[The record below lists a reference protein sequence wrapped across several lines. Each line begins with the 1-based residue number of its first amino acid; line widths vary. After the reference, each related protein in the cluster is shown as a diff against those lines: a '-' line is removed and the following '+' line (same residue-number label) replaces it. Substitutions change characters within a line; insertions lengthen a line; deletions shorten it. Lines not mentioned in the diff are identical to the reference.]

1 MELVDKLCEPGKT
14 YKQITRYYNNNIIIV
29 YIHAL
34 IFVSRFLEE
43 CGITSSVVNPESL
56 MAPNSK
62 LNSQQLYKLGLR
74 FVEKYNL
81 KLGESLSPSLSPP
94 PTPPPLSLWY
104 SLLTYYAL
112 IVSSLAY
119 ALYDGVHVG
128 MFPHLFKRK
137 SSASLHHMLH
147 SKYVEVSYNNIIH
160 AHLDLL

>member
-1 MELVDKLCEPGKT
+1 
-14 YKQITRYYNNNIIIV
+14 
-29 YIHAL
+29 
-34 IFVSRFLEE
+34 
-43 CGITSSVVNPESL
+43 

-81 KLGESLSPSLSPP
+81 KLGDLFHSHTLTYTHTHTHINKLI
-94 PTPPPLSLWY
+94 WH
-104 SLLTYYAL
+104 SLLIIL
-112 IVSSLAY
+112 CISLAY
-119 ALYDGVHVG
+119 ALYGTYVG

-147 SKYVEVSYNNIIH
+147 SKYVEVSYIH